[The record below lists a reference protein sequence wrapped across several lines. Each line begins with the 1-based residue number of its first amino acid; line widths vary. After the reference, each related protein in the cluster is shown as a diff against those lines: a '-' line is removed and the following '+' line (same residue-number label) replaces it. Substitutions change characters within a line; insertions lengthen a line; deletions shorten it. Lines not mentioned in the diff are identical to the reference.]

1 MAMRLET
8 PSRIWARIEQ
18 AQDEELPSLPSMP
31 AFEDSAFP
39 DESEG
44 ISVQHSAYYP
54 TPNKPKP
61 PSTYT
66 PTPRPNKIR
75 ALSTPRST
83 GETTARAP
91 IQPDNSHS
99 ASSTRSHE
107 LSTDSLP
114 EEYLPPPTEDD
125 VELSMS
131 LTDALES
138 VSRSGSP
145 DEPDRNENRA
155 PAPHKSLKDI
165 YNDSNISARDADVTR
180 RSNNLSAHIKPS
192 PRARIPAQAPSPIP
206 TLTHSPRSVTSA
218 SSQHTP
224 TIQRLPLS
232 PARGD
237 ASYGSVSDRSRNSAP
252 ASRPSSRVAQTL
264 DSEHDISYDSLPKEP
279 NSERPVSQHSRSAS
293 VLERSLSQSRL
304 SARPSPK
311 AAPSVAPP
319 ASESEIT
326 YDSVSA
332 PSLGRSHSPGQQ
344 GLDETPAVNTSVVSF
359 NPTQRAMTES
369 PAPSPAQP
377 RTRFPIPQTPG
388 NGLDGGLSG
397 TPRAPPASASNKLSR
412 SFMMQVINSAAR
424 PTMRPKGTPFAPGR
438 FQTPAVRRVSEA
450 YLASAGGVGSSSFVS
465 TASSHDLAIHRRANA
480 SFDAI
485 SHARGGGG
493 EFDQRKLRTYLQSLN
508 NHLSEENAI
517 YKDENVAL
525 KRACLEL
532 IERLGA
538 RGVKVDRNTLF
549 GEGVSID
556 LDAGD
561 DGVERDPEIEV
572 VEDLNEELV
581 AALNNAEAAHTE
593 VEAVRSE
600 LEAAQADATAAR
612 EEVVKVTD
620 QCNAQMAELET
631 EVQKVIEKLQG
642 RLKEREAEAFRLR
655 EQLVDRSRDGHEAHE
670 EALTLEQEQRT
681 KLEAEIK
688 QLDAEVARL
697 GEEGR
702 MLKAE
707 LRDARTALRNEQIG
721 AVEAVDKV
729 RSLENEALEWERKV
743 QEMERELEE
752 MDALVKERDE
762 AANGRDV
769 ALNERDEVAR
779 QRDIAARERED
790 MLDEKDQLL
799 HQRGEALK
807 QVAQMETALEDA
819 ESRILDD
826 AEQIKSLRGKITS
839 LERERAELM
848 DRSSRSPP
856 DTEDRIPLHE
866 HEALVSELERQLDD
880 AHREIARLTTE
891 SPAGAA
897 LAKAKDLRI
906 EQLEKEKEVL
916 AERVQVMRS
925 AGFGAG
931 AGGMGTPGRP
941 SFSAS
946 TMHGTPLNRVAMMNL
961 RTPKTPGAALRD
973 PSWMNQSTMHG
984 FADPEAIHARLL
996 EVNARLAEANESI
1009 DDKLD
1014 RLEKASAD
1022 TVASRKNLY
1031 LAKEKI
1037 TSLER
1042 EVAHLGRREERL
1054 VKKLQRC
1061 RCAKCHMRFDASA
1074 VAQWADTSTPS
1085 LLDDLLTEPPTP
1097 ETKTS
1102 RNLQTA
1108 LLAANTQL
1116 ESLRAEWQ
1124 KLGQENEALRG
1135 AGRQEVELARQAEA
1149 EMKRTLDEERKRAI
1163 EAAKSIKDEKERGKA
1178 LADMELGRARAAIAE
1193 LEEDLRA
1200 ERSKLR
1206 SLAAE
1211 HSRVA
1216 REKTEVLAKLERT
1229 NQDVDSVKAQLERH
1243 KNNNKELETELRSN
1257 AIVESRARHLEAK
1270 LHENNLQIENLRS
1283 EREILARD
1291 HEQLR
1296 KRFEEITERAESLR
1310 QRNANSQSEHEKRQ
1324 HRLDMQVTEIESLR
1338 AMLAEREAGMKDMAA
1353 AMHIA
1358 RGAQS
1363 DAEHVVRSLQA
1374 ELKRVKSE
1382 ADQLGTDIGQLRSE
1396 RVGENGHE
1404 KDRQERARVQ
1414 AQVQMRALNEQLQSA
1429 KDAAGQLQARLRD
1442 HAATLKPEQVENL
1455 KKIHNK
1461 ECKGLMVQIRYL
1473 KDKFYRESLLRQ
1485 DVCYQKKYLIQ
1496 VLNVYSK
1503 SNEKIERALAR
1514 PGFPHEKPPAK
1525 ARKSLKSV
1533 ANAILFV
1540 TRAQRLSADWR
1551 QKRKVK
1557 PAINAALEEVRRH
1570 RAVPSRA

>member
-1 MAMRLET
+1 
-8 PSRIWARIEQ
+8 
-18 AQDEELPSLPSMP
+18 MP

-75 ALSTPRST
+75 ALSTPRSA

-91 IQPDNSHS
+91 IEPDNSHS
-99 ASSTRSHE
+99 ASSVRSRE

-125 VELSMS
+125 DELSMS

-145 DEPDRNENRA
+145 DGPGRNESRA
-155 PAPHKSLKDI
+155 AAPLKSLKDI
-165 YNDSNISARDADVTR
+165 YNDPNLSARDADVTR

-237 ASYGSVSDRSRNSAP
+237 ASYGSVSDRSRNSASV
-252 ASRPSSRVAQTL
+252 SRPASRVAQTL
-264 DSEHDISYDSLPKEP
+264 DSERDISYDSLPKEP
-279 NSERPVSQHSRSAS
+279 NLERSTSQHSRSAS

-311 AAPSVAPP
+311 AAPGVAPP

-332 PSLGRSHSPGQQ
+332 PSLGQSRSSPGQQ
-344 GLDETPAVNTSVVSF
+344 TPSETPAFTTSVAPV
-359 NPTQRAMTES
+359 QRAMTES

-388 NGLDGGLSG
+388 SGLDGSLSR
-397 TPRAPPASASNKLSR
+397 TPHAPPVPASNKLSR
-412 SFMMQVINSAAR
+412 SFMMQVINSSAR
-424 PTMRPKGTPFAPGR
+424 PTMRPKGTPFAHGK

-450 YLASAGGVGSSSFVS
+450 YLASVGGAESSSFVS

-480 SFDAI
+480 SFDAV

-508 NHLSEENAI
+508 KHLSEENAI
-517 YKDENVAL
+517 YKDENLAL
-525 KRACLEL
+525 KGACLEL

-538 RGVKVDRNTLF
+538 RGVKVDRTTLF
-549 GEGVSID
+549 GEGISID
-556 LDAGD
+556 LDAGE

-581 AALNNAEAAHTE
+581 AALNNAEAARTE

-612 EEVVKVTD
+612 EEVARVSD
-620 QCNAQMAELET
+620 QCNTQMAELET
-631 EVQKVIEKLQG
+631 DIQKLVDKLQG
-642 RLKEREAEAFRLR
+642 RLKESEAEVSRLR
-655 EQLVDRSRDGHEAHE
+655 EQLADRSRDG
-670 EALTLEQEQRT
+670 
-681 KLEAEIK
+681 
-688 QLDAEVARL
+688 
-697 GEEGR
+697 
-702 MLKAE
+702 
-707 LRDARTALRNEQIG
+707 
-721 AVEAVDKV
+721 
-729 RSLENEALEWERKV
+729 
-743 QEMERELEE
+743 
-752 MDALVKERDE
+752 
-762 AANGRDV
+762 
-769 ALNERDEVAR
+769 
-779 QRDIAARERED
+779 
-790 MLDEKDQLL
+790 DQLF

-826 AEQIKSLRGKITS
+826 AEQIKSLRSKITS
-839 LERERAELM
+839 LERERAELV
-848 DRSSRSPP
+848 DRSSRSRP
-856 DTEDRIPLHE
+856 DTEDHIPLHE

-916 AERVQVMRS
+916 VERVQVMRS
-925 AGFGAG
+925 AGFGV
-931 AGGMGTPGRP
+931 GGTGGVGTPGRA
-941 SFSAS
+941 SFSAT
-946 TMHGTPLNRVAMMNL
+946 TMHGTPLSRIAMMNL

-984 FADPEAIHARLL
+984 FADPEVIQAQML
-996 EVNARLAEANESI
+996 ELGARLAEANESI

-1014 RLEKASAD
+1014 RLEKAGAGAVTSSKD
-1022 TVASRKNLY
+1022 LY
-1031 LAKEKI
+1031 LTKEKI

-1054 VKKLQRC
+1054 IKKLQRC
-1061 RCAKCHMRFDASA
+1061 RCTKCHMRFDASA
-1074 VAQWADTSTPS
+1074 VAQWADTSAPS

-1102 RNLQTA
+1102 RNLQAA
-1108 LLAANTQL
+1108 LSAANTQL

-1124 KLGQENEALRG
+1124 KLGQENEVLRG
-1135 AGRQEVELARQAEA
+1135 AGRQDVELARQAEA
-1149 EMKRTLDEERKRAI
+1149 EMKRALDEERKRAI
-1163 EAAKSIKDEKERGKA
+1163 EAAKSIKDEKEREKA

-1229 NQDVDSVKAQLERH
+1229 NQDVDSVKAQLERY
-1243 KNNNKELETELRSN
+1243 KNDNKELETELRSN
-1257 AIVESRARHLEAK
+1257 AIAESKARHLEAK
-1270 LHENNLQIENLRS
+1270 LYENNLQIENLRS
-1283 EREILARD
+1283 EREILTRD

-1324 HRLDMQVTEIESLR
+1324 HRLDMQVTEIETLR
-1338 AMLAEREAGMKDMAA
+1338 AILAEREAGMKDMAA

-1382 ADQLGTDIGQLRSE
+1382 ADQLGTDIEQLRSE
-1396 RVGENGHE
+1396 RIGESGRE
-1404 KDRQERARVQ
+1404 KDRQERARTQ
-1414 AQVQMRALNEQLQSA
+1414 ARAQMRALNEQLQSA
-1429 KDAAGQLQARLRD
+1429 KDAAGQLQARLKD
-1442 HAATLKPEQVENL
+1442 HSAALRPEQVENL
-1455 KKIHNK
+1455 KKTHNK

-1496 VLNVYSK
+1496 VLDVYSK
-1503 SNEKIERALAR
+1503 SDEKIERALAR
-1514 PGFPHEKPPAK
+1514 PGFPHEKPPTR

-1533 ANAILFV
+1533 ANAVLFV

-1551 QKRKVK
+1551 QKRRVK

-1570 RAVPSRA
+1570 RAVPGRV

>member
-75 ALSTPRST
+75 ALSTPRS

-91 IQPDNSHS
+91 IQPDSSHS
-99 ASSTRSHE
+99 TSSIRS
-107 LSTDSLP
+107 P
-114 EEYLPPPTEDD
+114 
-125 VELSMS
+125 
-131 LTDALES
+131 
-138 VSRSGSP
+138 
-145 DEPDRNENRA
+145 
-155 PAPHKSLKDI
+155 
-165 YNDSNISARDADVTR
+165 
-180 RSNNLSAHIKPS
+180 HIKPS

-232 PARGD
+232 PVQGD
-237 ASYGSVSDRSRNSAP
+237 ASYGSVSDRSRNSMP
-252 ASRPSSRVAQTL
+252 ASRPASRTAQSL
-264 DSEHDISYDSLPKEP
+264 ESERDISYDSLPKEP
-279 NSERPVSQHSRSAS
+279 SQERAALQHSRSAS

-311 AAPSVAPP
+311 ASLNAAPS

-332 PSLGRSHSPGQQ
+332 ASFGQSRPSPGQRAAS
-344 GLDETPAVNTSVVSF
+344 ETPAPVPSTSPL
-359 NPTQRAMTES
+359 NPTRRAMTQS

-377 RTRFPIPQTPG
+377 RARFPVPQTPG
-388 NGLDGGLSG
+388 SGLDGGLSG
-397 TPRAPPASASNKLSR
+397 TPRPAPVPESNKLSR
-412 SFMMQVINSAAR
+412 SFMMQIVNSAVR
-424 PTMRPKGTPFAPGR
+424 PTMRPKGTPFAHSK
-438 FQTPAVRRVSEA
+438 FQTPAVRRLSEA
-450 YLASAGGVGSSSFVS
+450 HAGGVGSSSFVS

-485 SHARGGGG
+485 AHARGGGG
-493 EFDQRKLRTYLQSLN
+493 DFDQRKLRTYLQSLN
-508 NHLSEENAI
+508 KHLSDENAI
-517 YKDENVAL
+517 YKDENFVL

-532 IERLGA
+532 IDRLGA

-549 GEGVSID
+549 GEGISID
-556 LDAGD
+556 LDTDD

-572 VEDLNEELV
+572 VEDINEELV
-581 AALNNAEAAHTE
+581 AALNAAETAHAE
-593 VEAVRSE
+593 VAVVRSE

-620 QCNAQMAELET
+620 QCNDQIAELESD
-631 EVQKVIEKLQG
+631 VQKVIEKLQA
-642 RLKEREAEAFRLR
+642 RLKEREAEASRLR
-655 EQLVDRSRDGHEAHE
+655 EQLVDRSRDGHETHE
-670 EALTLEQEQRT
+670 EALALEREQCA
-681 KLEAEIK
+681 KLEAEVR
-688 QLDAEVARL
+688 QLDEEVARL

-702 MLKAE
+702 ALKAE
-707 LRDARTALRNEQIG
+707 LRDARAALRNEQVG
-721 AVEAVDKV
+721 AAEAVDKV
-729 RSLENEALEWERKV
+729 RSLENEALEWESKV
-743 QEMERELEE
+743 QELERELQD
-752 MDALVKERDE
+752 MDALAKERDKVAHE
-762 AANGRDV
+762 RDI
-769 ALNERDEVAR
+769 ALRERDEISR
-779 QRDIAARERED
+779 ERDIVIRERED
-790 MLDEKDQLL
+790 ILDEKEELM
-799 HQRGEALK
+799 HQRDEALK
-807 QVAQMETALEDA
+807 QVSQMETALEDA

-826 AEQIKSLRGKITS
+826 AERVKSLQGKITS

-848 DRSSRSPP
+848 DRSSRNRSG
-856 DTEDRIPLHE
+856 TEDHIPLHE
-866 HEALVSELERQLDD
+866 HEALVSELETQLDD

-891 SPAGAA
+891 SPAATA

-916 AERVQVMRS
+916 AERIQVMRS
-925 AGFGAG
+925 AGFGG
-931 AGGMGTPGRP
+931 VGGVGTPGKA

-946 TMHGTPLNRVAMMNL
+946 TAHGTPLNRVAMMNL
-961 RTPKTPGAALRD
+961 RTPKTPGAALKD

-984 FADPEAIHARLL
+984 LADPEAIQARLL
-996 EVNARLAEANESI
+996 EVDARLAEANESI

-1014 RLEKASAD
+1014 KLERASAN
-1022 TVASRKNLY
+1022 TVTLSKNLY
-1031 LAKEKI
+1031 IAREKI

-1042 EVAHLGRREERL
+1042 EIAHVGRREERL

-1074 VAQWADTSTPS
+1074 IAQWAETSSPS
-1085 LLDDLLTEPPTP
+1085 LLDDLMTEPPTP

-1102 RNLQTA
+1102 RNLQSA
-1108 LLAANTQL
+1108 LSAANAQL
-1116 ESLRAEWQ
+1116 ETLRSEWQ
-1124 KLGQENEALRG
+1124 KLGQENAALRD
-1135 AGRQEVELARQAEA
+1135 AGRQEAELARQAEA
-1149 EMKRTLDEERKRAI
+1149 EMKRALDAERKRAI
-1163 EAAKSIKDEKERGKA
+1163 EAAKSIKDEKEREKA
-1178 LADMELGRARAAIAE
+1178 LADMVCMFDFVSTPCTNPGIVGVQELGRARTAIAE

-1211 HSRVA
+1211 HSRA
-1216 REKTEVLAKLERT
+1216 TREKTEVLAKLERT
-1229 NQDVDSVKAQLERH
+1229 NQDADSVKTQLERF
-1243 KNNNKELETELRSN
+1243 KNNNKELEMELRGN
-1257 AIVESRARHLEAK
+1257 AIAESKARHLEAK

-1283 EREILARD
+1283 EREILTRD

-1296 KRFEEITERAESLR
+1296 KRFEEVTERAESLR
-1310 QRNANSQSEHEKRQ
+1310 QRSAHSQAEHEKRQ
-1324 HRLDMQVTEIESLR
+1324 HRLDMQVTEVESLR
-1338 AMLAEREAGMKDMAA
+1338 VLLAEREAGMKDMVA

-1363 DAEHVVRSLQA
+1363 DAERVVRSLQT

-1382 ADQLGTDIGQLRSE
+1382 ADQLGTEIDQLKSE
-1396 RVGENGHE
+1396 RVGDNDRE
-1404 KDRQERARVQ
+1404 KDRQERARTQ
-1414 AQVQMRALNEQLQSA
+1414 AQAQMRALNEQLQSA
-1429 KDAAGQLQARLRD
+1429 KDAAGQLQVRLKD
-1442 HAATLKPEQVENL
+1442 HGASLKPEQLENL
-1455 KKIHNK
+1455 KKLHNK

-1485 DVCYQKKYLIQ
+1485 DVCYQKKYLIR
-1496 VLNVYSK
+1496 VLDVYSK
-1503 SNEKIERALAR
+1503 SDEKIERALAR
-1514 PGFPHEKPPAK
+1514 PGFPHERPPAK
-1525 ARKSLKSV
+1525 GRKSLKSV
-1533 ANAILFV
+1533 ASAILFIAR
-1540 TRAQRLSADWR
+1540 TRRLSADWR

-1570 RAVPSRA
+1570 RAVPSHA

>member
-39 DESEG
+39 DETEG
-44 ISVQHSAYYP
+44 ISLQHSAYYP
-54 TPNKPKP
+54 TPNKAKP

-75 ALSTPRST
+75 ALSTPRSM
-83 GETTARAP
+83 GESTARPP
-91 IQPDNSHS
+91 IQPGGSLS
-99 ASSTRSHE
+99 ASSNRSRE

-114 EEYLPPPTEDD
+114 EEYLPPPTEED
-125 VELSMS
+125 VELSLS

-138 VSRSGSP
+138 VSRAGSP
-145 DEPDRNENRA
+145 DQPNRGENLA

-165 YNDSNISARDADVTR
+165 YNDSHISARDADAIR
-180 RSNNLSAHIKPS
+180 RSNGLLAHIKPS

-232 PARGD
+232 PAQGD

-252 ASRPSSRVAQTL
+252 LSRPTSRVAQSL
-264 DSEHDISYDSLPKEP
+264 ESERDISYDSLPKEP
-279 NSERPVSQHSRSAS
+279 GHERPSLQHSRSAS
-293 VLERSLSQSRL
+293 GLERSPSQSR
-304 SARPSPK
+304 SSVRPSPK
-311 AAPSVAPP
+311 ASPNVAPP
-319 ASESEIT
+319 VSESEIT

-332 PSLGRSHSPGQQ
+332 ASLGRSRSSPGQRATS
-344 GLDETPAVNTSVVSF
+344 ETPAPAPSVSPF
-359 NPTQRAMTES
+359 DPARRAMTQS

-377 RTRFPIPQTPG
+377 RARFPIPQTPG
-388 NGLDGGLSG
+388 SGLDSG
-397 TPRAPPASASNKLSR
+397 QPEVLHVVPTPAANKLSR
-412 SFMMQVINSAAR
+412 SFMMQVINSTAR
-424 PTMRPKGTPFAPGR
+424 PTMRPKGTPFTQGR

-450 YLASAGGVGSSSFVS
+450 VGSSSFVS

-485 SHARGGGG
+485 AHARGGGG

-508 NHLSEENAI
+508 KHLSDENAI
-517 YKDENVAL
+517 YKDENFVL

-532 IERLGA
+532 IDRLGA
-538 RGVKVDRNTLF
+538 RGVKIDRNALF
-549 GEGVSID
+549 GEGISID

-572 VEDLNEELV
+572 VEDMNEELV
-581 AALNNAEAAHTE
+581 AALNDAEAARTE
-593 VEAVRSE
+593 VTGVRSE

-612 EEVVKVTD
+612 EEVVRVTD
-620 QCNAQMAELET
+620 QCNAQIAELET
-631 EVQKVIEKLQG
+631 DVQKVIEKLQI
-642 RLKEREAEAFRLR
+642 RLQEREAEASRLR
-655 EQLVDRSRDGHEAHE
+655 EQLVDRSRDGHQVHE
-670 EALTLEQEQRT
+670 EALALEQEQRA
-681 KLEAEIK
+681 KLEDEVR
-688 QLDAEVARL
+688 QLDEEVAKL

-702 MLKAE
+702 TLKAE
-707 LRDARTALRNEQIG
+707 LREARTALRNEQVG
-721 AVEAVDKV
+721 AAEAVDKV
-729 RSLENEALEWERKV
+729 RLLENEALEWEGKV
-743 QEMERELEE
+743 QELERELEE
-752 MDALVKERDE
+752 MDALTKERDD
-762 AANGRDV
+762 AAHERDV
-769 ALNERDEVAR
+769 ALRERGEIMR
-779 QRDIAARERED
+779 ERDIAIRERED
-790 MLDEKDQLL
+790 ILDEKDELL
-799 HQRGEALK
+799 HQRDEALK
-807 QVAQMETALEDA
+807 QVSQMETALEDA

-826 AEQIKSLRGKITS
+826 AEQAKSLQGKIAS

-848 DRSSRSPP
+848 DRSSRSRSNS
-856 DTEDRIPLHE
+856 EDHIPLHE

-880 AHREIARLTTE
+880 AHREIARVTTE
-891 SPAGAA
+891 SPAATA

-916 AERVQVMRS
+916 TERIQVMRS

-931 AGGMGTPGRP
+931 GAGGAGTPGKV
-941 SFSAS
+941 SFSGS
-946 TMHGTPLNRVAMMNL
+946 TAHGTPLNRIAMMNL
-961 RTPKTPGAALRD
+961 KTPRTPGAALKD

-984 FADPEAIHARLL
+984 LSDPEAIHARLL
-996 EVNARLAEANESI
+996 EVDARLAEANESI

-1014 RLEKASAD
+1014 KLEKASANAV
-1022 TVASRKNLY
+1022 TLSKSLY
-1031 LAKEKI
+1031 IAKEKI

-1042 EVAHLGRREERL
+1042 EIAHVGRREERL

-1061 RCAKCHMRFDASA
+1061 RCTKCHMRFDASA
-1074 VAQWADTSTPS
+1074 IAQWAETSSPS
-1085 LLDDLLTEPPTP
+1085 LLDDLMTEPPTP

-1102 RNLQTA
+1102 RNLQSA
-1108 LLAANTQL
+1108 LSAANTQL
-1116 ESLRAEWQ
+1116 EDLRAEWQ
-1124 KLGQENEALRG
+1124 KLGQENAALRD
-1135 AGRQEVELARQAEA
+1135 AGRQEAELARQAEA
-1149 EMKRTLDEERKRAI
+1149 EMKRTLDAERRKTI
-1163 EAAKSIKDEKERGKA
+1163 EAAKSIQDEKERDKA
-1178 LADMELGRARAAIAE
+1178 LADMELGRARSAIAG

-1211 HSRVA
+1211 HSRA
-1216 REKTEVLAKLERT
+1216 MREKTEVLAKLERT
-1229 NQDVDSVKAQLERH
+1229 NLDVDSVKSQLDRY
-1243 KNNNKELETELRSN
+1243 KNNNKELEMELRGN
-1257 AIVESRARHLEAK
+1257 AIADSKARHLEAR
-1270 LHENNLQIENLRS
+1270 LHENNLQIENLRA
-1283 EREILARD
+1283 EREVLTRD

-1296 KRFEEITERAESLR
+1296 KRFEEITERTESLR
-1310 QRNANSQSEHEKRQ
+1310 QRSANSQAEHEKRQ

-1338 AMLAEREAGMKDMAA
+1338 VLLAEREAGMKDMAA
-1353 AMHIA
+1353 AMHVA

-1363 DAEHVVRSLQA
+1363 DAERVVRSLQA

-1382 ADQLGTDIGQLRSE
+1382 ADQLGTDIEQLRSE
-1396 RVGENGHE
+1396 RVGDNDRE
-1404 KDRQERARVQ
+1404 KDRQDRARAQ
-1414 AQVQMRALNEQLQSA
+1414 AQAQMRVLNEQLQSA
-1429 KDAAGQLQARLRD
+1429 KDAAGQLQARLKD
-1442 HAATLKPEQVENL
+1442 HGAALRPEQVESL
-1455 KKIHNK
+1455 KKMHNK

-1496 VLNVYSK
+1496 VLDVYSK
-1503 SNEKIERALAR
+1503 SDEKIERALAR
-1514 PGFPHEKPPAK
+1514 PGFPHEKPPTK
-1525 ARKSLKSV
+1525 TRKSLKSV
-1533 ANAILFV
+1533 ASAILFIA
-1540 TRAQRLSADWR
+1540 RAQRLSADWR

-1570 RAVPSRA
+1570 RVVPSRT

>member
-31 AFEDSAFP
+31 VFEDSAFP

-54 TPNKPKP
+54 TPDKPKP

-75 ALSTPRST
+75 ALSTPRSA

-99 ASSTRSHE
+99 ASSNPRE

-125 VELSMS
+125 AELSMS

-138 VSRSGSP
+138 ISRSGSP
-145 DEPDRNENRA
+145 EEPGRNESRA
-155 PAPHKSLKDI
+155 PAHKSLKDI
-165 YNDSNISARDADVTR
+165 YNDSNISARDADITR
-180 RSNNLSAHIKPS
+180 RSNGLSAHIKPS

-206 TLTHSPRSVTSA
+206 TLTHSPRSVTST

-252 ASRPSSRVAQTL
+252 ASRPASRVAQSL
-264 DSEHDISYDSLPKEP
+264 DSERDISYDSLPKEP
-279 NSERPVSQHSRSAS
+279 NPERSASQHSRSAS

-311 AAPSVAPP
+311 AAPSVVPP

-332 PSLGRSHSPGQQ
+332 PSLGRSRSSPGQQ
-344 GLDETPAVNTSVVSF
+344 ASSETPALTTSAVQF
-359 NPTQRAMTES
+359 NPTQRATTQS

-388 NGLDGGLSG
+388 SGLDSGLSR
-397 TPRAPPASASNKLSR
+397 TPHPPPASNKLSR

-424 PTMRPKGTPFAPGR
+424 PTLRPKGAPFVHGK

-450 YLASAGGVGSSSFVS
+450 YLASVGGVGSSSFVS

-549 GEGVSID
+549 GEGISID

-561 DGVERDPEIEV
+561 DGMERDPEIEV

-581 AALNNAEAAHTE
+581 AALNNAEAARNE

-600 LEAAQADATAAR
+600 LEAAQADATATR
-612 EEVVKVTD
+612 EEVVEVKD
-620 QCNAQMAELET
+620 QCKAQMAELEIN
-631 EVQKVIEKLQG
+631 VQKVVERLQG
-642 RLKEREAEAFRLR
+642 RLNERDAEVSRLR
-655 EQLVDRSRDGHEAHE
+655 EQLADPSRDGHEAHE
-670 EALTLEQEQRT
+670 KALALEQEQRA
-681 KLEAEIK
+681 KLEDEIK

-702 MLKAE
+702 ALKAE
-707 LRDARTALRNEQIG
+707 LRDARTGLRNEQIG
-721 AVEAVDKV
+721 AAEAVDKI

-762 AANGRDV
+762 AAN
-769 ALNERDEVAR
+769 ERDAVLGERDGAAR
-779 QRDIAARERED
+779 QRDIAVRERED
-790 MLDEKDQLL
+790 ILDEKDQLL

-807 QVAQMETALEDA
+807 QVAQMEAALEDA

-848 DRSSRSPP
+848 DRSSRSRPG
-856 DTEDRIPLHE
+856 TEDHIPLHE
-866 HEALVSELERQLDD
+866 HEVLVSELERQLDD

-891 SPAGAA
+891 SPAGTA

-916 AERVQVMRS
+916 TERIQVMRS

-931 AGGMGTPGRP
+931 AGGAGTPGRA
-941 SFSAS
+941 SFSA
-946 TMHGTPLNRVAMMNL
+946 TPMHGTPLNRIAMMNL
-961 RTPKTPGAALRD
+961 RTPKTPGVALRD

-984 FADPEAIHARLL
+984 LADPEAIQARVA
-996 EVNARLAEANESI
+996 EVDARLAEANESI

-1014 RLEKASAD
+1014 RLEKASAGN
-1022 TVASRKNLY
+1022 VVLSKNLY

-1054 VKKLQRC
+1054 VKRLQRC

-1074 VAQWADTSTPS
+1074 VAQWADTSAPS
-1085 LLDDLLTEPPTP
+1085 LLDDLITEPPTP

-1108 LLAANTQL
+1108 LSSANAQL

-1124 KLGQENEALRG
+1124 KLGQENEALKG
-1135 AGRQEVELARQAEA
+1135 AGRQDVELARRAEA
-1149 EMKRTLDEERKRAI
+1149 EMKRALDEERKRAI
-1163 EAAKSIKDEKERGKA
+1163 EAAKSIKDEKEREKA
-1178 LADMELGRARAAIAE
+1178 LADMELGRAKTAIAE

-1229 NQDVDSVKAQLERH
+1229 NQDVDSVKAQLERY
-1243 KNNNKELETELRSN
+1243 KNNNKELEMELRSN
-1257 AIVESRARHLEAK
+1257 AIVESKARHLEAK
-1270 LHENNLQIENLRS
+1270 LHENNLQIENLRA
-1283 EREILARD
+1283 EREILTLD

-1310 QRNANSQSEHEKRQ
+1310 QRNANSQNEHEKRQ

-1338 AMLAEREAGMKDMAA
+1338 AMLTEREAGMKDMAA

-1382 ADQLGTDIGQLRSE
+1382 ADQLGTDIEQLRSE
-1396 RVGENGHE
+1396 RVGENGRG

-1414 AQVQMRALNEQLQSA
+1414 AQAQMRALNEQLQSA
-1429 KDAAGQLQARLRD
+1429 KDAAGQLQARLKD
-1442 HAATLKPEQVENL
+1442 HSAALRPEQVENL
-1455 KKIHNK
+1455 KKMHNK

-1485 DVCYQKKYLIQ
+1485 DVF
-1496 VLNVYSK
+1496 V
-1503 SNEKIERALAR
+1503 RASI
-1514 PGFPHEKPPAK
+1514 PGPVE
-1525 ARKSLKSV
+1525 
-1533 ANAILFV
+1533 
-1540 TRAQRLSADWR
+1540 
-1551 QKRKVK
+1551 
-1557 PAINAALEEVRRH
+1557 
-1570 RAVPSRA
+1570 PS